1 MIGILIFI
9 LVLGILVFVHELG
22 HFLMA
27 RQSGIAVEE
36 FGFGFP
42 PRIFGY
48 KKGNTIFSINWIP
61 FGGFVRMQGEQEDA
75 TARPDSFVMAHW
87 TKQVAV
93 LLAGV
98 TMNVLFAW
106 TVLTLVLVTGISA
119 DPTTYPQDRYQQR
132 SAVSVQAVVS
142 KDFPAAL
149 AGLPTGAEIVSINGV
164 SYTSTEAL
172 IDVVTKQKFP
182 KLTIVTNE
190 KNVEKTY
197 IVEPKTAENPKDGKR
212 YGLGLQP
219 IVTVRY
225 PGWIAPWYGLR
236 STVSMLG
243 QTFVGLGTMV
253 SGLFRGAV
261 SQDLTGPI
269 GIAVLT
275 NEVRQFGIASLLQFM
290 AVLSI
295 SLAALNIL
303 PLPALDGGRTVFV
316 LWSAITKRPI
326 SQKAEAIIHAVG
338 FYALLL
344 MVVAISVRDVKRFE
358 IVDTIRQMLSR

>member
-9 LVLGILVFVHELG
+9 LVLGVLVFVHELG
-22 HFLMA
+22 HFFVA

-42 PRIFGY
+42 PRIVGI
-48 KKGNTIFSINWIP
+48 KRGNTVFSLNWIP

-75 TARPDSFVMAHW
+75 AARPDSFVSAHW
-87 TKQVAV
+87 SKQVAV

-98 TMNVLFAW
+98 TMNFLFAW
-106 TVLTLVLVTGISA
+106 LVLTVTFVTGVSA
-119 DPTTYPQDRYQQR
+119 DPDQYPQDRYQQR
-132 SAVSVQAVVS
+132 SAITIQAVVS
-142 KDFPAAL
+142 ENFPAAQS
-149 AGLPTGAEIVSINGV
+149 GLPSGAEIVSINGV
-164 SYTSTEAL
+164 SYTSTEKL
-172 IDVVTKQKFP
+172 IEAVQKTKYP
-182 KLTIVTNE
+182 KLTIVARSQGA
-190 KNVEKTY
+190 EKTY
-197 IVEPKTAENPKDGKR
+197 VVEPKKSDTKDEAPR

-219 IVTVRY
+219 VTTIRY
-225 PGWIAPWYGLR
+225 PGWVAPWYGLR

-243 QTFVGLGTMV
+243 QTFAGLGTMV
-253 SGLFRGAV
+253 NGLFHGKV

-275 NEVRQFGIASLLQFM
+275 NEVRQFGVVSLLQFM
-290 AVLSI
+290 AFLSI

-316 LWSAITKRPI
+316 LWSAITKRPV

-338 FYALLL
+338 FYGLLL
-344 MVVAISVRDVKRFE
+344 MVVLISIRDVRRFN
-358 IVDTIRQMLSR
+358 IVESVLQLFGR